1 MIRVAIA
8 DDQAMIRAG
17 LRSLLERETDI
28 TVVGEAADG
37 EAAVRL
43 ARRTTPDVMLIDIRM
58 PATDGITATREI
70 SAELPGTRML
80 VVTTFDLDEYVFGA
94 LQAGASGFLLKDVP
108 ADELVAAVRVV
119 AAGDGLLAPA
129 VTRRVIEAFAT
140 RPMPSPPP
148 GIDELTPRELEVL
161 GFVARGR
168 SNAELAE
175 ELVIAESTVKTHLG
189 QILMKLGARD
199 RVQAVI
205 AAYEAGLVVAGDR

>member
-17 LRSLLERETDI
+17 LRSLLEREADI

-37 EAAVRL
+37 DAAVRL

-58 PATDGITATREI
+58 PGTDGITATREI

-108 ADELVAAVRVV
+108 ASELVAAVRVV

-129 VTRRVIEAFAT
+129 VTRRVIEAFAS
-140 RPMPSPPP
+140 RPTPSPPP

-161 GFVARGR
+161 GLVARGR

-175 ELVIAESTVKTHLG
+175 QLVIAESTVKTHLG